1 MINVQLKDA
10 GFYEIA
16 WPQQVEQEGVTYV
29 RPDAREYVRVFV
41 PANSTEVEVYAGN
54 LKEGKLVFRGPAETA
69 ATLRWLA
76 HSRN

>member
-16 WPQQVEQEGVTYV
+16 WPELAHEAGVTYV
-29 RPDAREYVRVFV
+29 RPGSRECVRVFV
-41 PANSTEVEVYAGN
+41 PANSSEVEVYAGN

-76 HSRN
+76 HNRN